1 VRGGPREGSGRP
13 KGARTKKSSQIAERA
28 AKEGKTPLEFMLEI
42 MRNDSCPE
50 NADPAAF
57 HAMRFEAA
65 KAAAPYIHP
74 RLASQTIRGP
84 GEDGE
89 HRMVLT
95 APWMEMI
102 AKARGWV

>member
-1 VRGGPREGSGRP
+1 
-13 KGARTKKSSQIAERA
+13 
-28 AKEGKTPLEFMLEI
+28 MLEI
-42 MRNDSCPE
+42 MRDDSCPE
-50 NADPAAF
+50 GADAGQRIAF
-57 HAMRFEAA
+57 EAMRFEAA